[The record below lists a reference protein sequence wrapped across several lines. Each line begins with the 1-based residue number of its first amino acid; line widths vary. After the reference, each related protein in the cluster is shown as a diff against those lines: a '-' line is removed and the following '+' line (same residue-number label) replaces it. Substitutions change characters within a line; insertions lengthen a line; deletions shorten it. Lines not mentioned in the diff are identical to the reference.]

1 MAMVRNLIFSLPGTG
16 LFPTRLSLLIIQ
28 DNTGLTAAEVAE
40 LQGHDEIPQL
50 LRGEVSRM
58 EYSE

>member
-1 MAMVRNLIFSLPGTG
+1 MVRQIIFSLPGTG
-16 LFPTRLSLLIIQ
+16 IFPSRLSLLTIQ
-28 DNTGLTAAEVAE
+28 DNAGLIAADVADQE
-40 LQGHDEIPQL
+40 GHDEIAQL